1 MYYRFLASAQSG
13 RVSWPRHQPMP
24 FPGDGRYISLFSQ
37 QFGPSFHLAEALAQ
51 FDPPSTLGDYLNSK
65 QPLADQQ
72 NKAKVIVALLRHQL
86 IMQLHRFCY
95 IVPPFSD
102 AKMPRAGHHCPD
114 SLKTQI
120 AACDNID
127 ETIKPIVSDLCGSM
141 LDTQSFSNVERKLS
155 LFLRMSAYMHG
166 MHHIEDIVYRLNVSN
181 KAGKI
186 NIRTSLGH
194 QVFVNAELKD
204 TVIVKLA
211 GDLFAELKLERAE
224 IFITQKLE
232 ILRKKA
238 EICLELA
245 SKTKATMKF
254 LMAAIGEYDK
264 LAAKKK

>member
-1 MYYRFLASAQSG
+1 MLFGYFMIPYNSQHTKYRIEWLDRGARVFLIVRHLLLWARAVVVYPLCNTNVYSSATL
-13 RVSWPRHQPMP
+13 PKPL
-24 FPGDGRYISLFSQ
+24 GRYISLFSQ

-166 MHHIEDIVYRLNVSN
+166 MHHIEDIVYRLNVERDAVEEVLES
-181 KAGKI
+181 
-186 NIRTSLGH
+186 
-194 QVFVNAELKD
+194 
-204 TVIVKLA
+204 
-211 GDLFAELKLERAE
+211 FALVLCTFRRPD
-224 IFITQKLE
+224 FISE
-232 ILRKKA
+232 
-238 EICLELA
+238 
-245 SKTKATMKF
+245 
-254 LMAAIGEYDK
+254 
-264 LAAKKK
+264 